1 MTVGQQLQQVRA
13 NRKLSFADVTAAT
26 KIQPWVLEAL
36 ESDRLP
42 ELMSAVY
49 VKGFLSTYARFLKL
63 DPAPLVAG
71 LQWPQPPD
79 PNGRELQ
86 QQEELPSAPVI
97 VRQAAV
103 AARKTAVAEA
113 PTAMVAP
120 KVSVARS
127 QVDEVEESGAQEP
140 VAVPVPRPK
149 RGLPIFQVPILRVP
163 EFKLP
168 RLQLPTLRLPRIPLP
183 VLQRVGRAV
192 VLAGVVALVLAVK
205 PLQYVKKIPWPTLS
219 RPLVAKTDAGA
230 KKAAAKKQTAKKP
243 ASSAAVKVQTVKV
256 VEEAKPAAP
265 KLISAS
271 IAPVGEAFK
280 SPPPPPP
287 PVPAPVSVE
296 PLELVVTANRTT
308 WIKIRADGK
317 LLTQQRLARGANE
330 HWSAKKQFE
339 IVISKPS
346 QVELI
351 LNGQSISPFAIAH
364 RGRLLITHRG
374 VTPLPDELQD

>member
-13 NRKLSFADVTAAT
+13 NRKLSFTDVTAAT

-42 ELMSAVY
+42 ELMSPVY

-71 LQWPQPPD
+71 LQWPQPPEPD
-79 PNGRELQ
+79 GIHLQ
-86 QQEELPSAPVI
+86 QQEELPSAPVMA
-97 VRQAAV
+97 RQAAV
-103 AARKTAVAEA
+103 GARKG
-113 PTAMVAP
+113 
-120 KVSVARS
+120 SVARP
-127 QVDEVEESGAQEP
+127 QVDEVEKPGAQDP

-149 RGLPIFQVPILRVP
+149 RGLQTFQVPRLQVP
-163 EFKLP
+163 KFQLP
-168 RLQLPTLRLPRIPLP
+168 RVQLPAFRLPM
-183 VLQRVGRAV
+183 LQRVGRVAA
-192 VLAGVVALVLAVK
+192 LAGVIALVLAVK
-205 PLQYVKKIPWPTLS
+205 PLQYAKKMPWPTLS

-243 ASSAAVKVQTVKV
+243 ASNAAVKVQTAKA

-265 KLISAS
+265 KLASAS
-271 IAPVGEAFK
+271 IAPVGEALK
-280 SPPPPPP
+280 SPPPPPTM
-287 PVPAPVSVE
+287 PAPVSVE

-330 HWSAKKQFE
+330 HWTAKKQFE
-339 IVISKPS
+339 IVVSKPS
-346 QVELI
+346 QVELT

-374 VTPLPDELQD
+374 VTPLPDESQD